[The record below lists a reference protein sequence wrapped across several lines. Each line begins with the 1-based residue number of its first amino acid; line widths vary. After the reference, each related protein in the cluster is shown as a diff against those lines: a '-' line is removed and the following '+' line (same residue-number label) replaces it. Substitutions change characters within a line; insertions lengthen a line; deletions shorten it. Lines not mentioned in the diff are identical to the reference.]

1 MRGQQFADF
10 ANRLDQR
17 VAKLLVLK
25 MRPHSFDNALPKLV
39 TAFLV
44 NGSIAN
50 NGELVLAWR
59 HENSDRIALRGL
71 VHLELLKFFL
81 RNNQGISFHFAAL
94 NINTN
99 LAGSF

>member
-1 MRGQQFADF
+1 MVDSVTAPAFRPVLIRPLPFDYVVWQLIRVSQRLRKMRGEQFADF

-59 HENSDRIALRGL
+59 YEN
-71 VHLELLKFFL
+71 
-81 RNNQGISFHFAAL
+81 
-94 NINTN
+94 
-99 LAGSF
+99 

>member
-1 MRGQQFADF
+1 MVDSVTAPALRQLLIITLPFDYVVWQLIRVSQRLRKMRGQQFADF

-44 NGSIAN
+44 NGPIAN

-59 HENSDRIALRGL
+59 HEN
-71 VHLELLKFFL
+71 
-81 RNNQGISFHFAAL
+81 
-94 NINTN
+94 
-99 LAGSF
+99 